1 MHHTRSTASNTRK
14 VNVCDALNIYRLVQY
29 GSHLG
34 TCPNIFRY
42 CTVNCIMTFLL
53 YSNCLKKMPLLNYI
67 LFLLS
72 YYVCEQQNVTYIRFL
87 NYMHLSLKRTSS
99 HKIHT
104 LLIIYGIIKT
114 LKQKRT
120 YDPQLRTIAVALYRI
135 ASLLCTCL
143 LHTFS

>member
-1 MHHTRSTASNTRK
+1 MFATPSIFIGSSNM
-14 VNVCDALNIYRLVQY
+14 VVIWALVQ
-29 GSHLG
+29 
-34 TCPNIFRY
+34 IFFGIV
-42 CTVNCIMTFLL
+42 VNCIMTFLL
-53 YSNCLKKMPLLNYI
+53 YI
-67 LFLLS
+67 QLFKENATFKIHFVLIVLP
-72 YYVCEQQNVTYIRFL
+72 CKQQNVTYIRFL

-99 HKIHT
+99 HRIHT

>member
-1 MHHTRSTASNTRK
+1 MFATPSIFIGSSNM
-14 VNVCDALNIYRLVQY
+14 VVIWALVQIY
-29 GSHLG
+29 FG
-34 TCPNIFRY
+34 IV
-42 CTVNCIMTFLL
+42 VNCIMTFLL
-53 YSNCLKKMPLLNYI
+53 YI
-67 LFLLS
+67 QLFKENATFKIHFVLIVLP
-72 YYVCEQQNVTYIRFL
+72 CKQQNVTYIRFL

-99 HKIHT
+99 HRIHT

>member
-1 MHHTRSTASNTRK
+1 MFATPSIFIGSSNM
-14 VNVCDALNIYRLVQY
+14 VVIWALVQIY
-29 GSHLG
+29 FG
-34 TCPNIFRY
+34 IV
-42 CTVNCIMTFLL
+42 VNCIMTFLL
-53 YSNCLKKMPLLNYI
+53 YI
-67 LFLLS
+67 QLFKENATFKIHFVLIVLP
-72 YYVCEQQNVTYIRFL
+72 CKQQNVTYIRFL